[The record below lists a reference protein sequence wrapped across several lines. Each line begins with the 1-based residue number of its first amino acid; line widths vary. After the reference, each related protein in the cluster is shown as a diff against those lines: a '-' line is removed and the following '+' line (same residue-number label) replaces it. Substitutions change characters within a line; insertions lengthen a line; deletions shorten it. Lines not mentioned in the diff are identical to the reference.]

1 VPFADKTLTC
11 IECGQTFLFSAD
23 DQEFFASRG
32 YLEPKRCRNCRAN
45 RRVDRDAGQARP
57 EGIGAPAAS
66 RPPRQLYD
74 AVCANCGRPT
84 QVPFQPRGT
93 RPVYCREC
101 FQTMGAPAGGPRY

>member
-11 IECGQTFLFSAD
+11 ADCGREFLFSAD

-32 YLEPKRCRNCRAN
+32 YLEPKRCRGCRAN
-45 RRVDRDAGQARP
+45 RRSDGGQQRP
-57 EGIGAPAAS
+57 EGDPVARA
-66 RPPRQLYD
+66 PRQLYD

-93 RPVYCREC
+93 RPVYCRDC
-101 FQTMGAPAGGPRY
+101 FQTMGAPAGGPGRF